1 MLQALGIS
9 KDAEA
14 LYVVLAPL
22 ASATLTELGRLVQ
35 STPEQ
40 VHQQVQALH
49 DLGLAVELS
58 AGLWRALPL
67 TDVVREL
74 RAQRLSELEVASI
87 AAESLQ
93 SHLMAASQTQT
104 DDVRIFVGRES
115 IMGINNELCSNAK
128 NEICLFDKPPYV
140 ESLGVT
146 EEELSDEAPEWQ
158 ALERGVAMRSIY
170 HPGFDAERLKEL
182 LMFAAQ
188 GELSRTAPVPMK
200 LIIVD
205 AQFALIPSMPS
216 YNPGHEMRV
225 SLVKHPLIVESLQW
239 LFDAVWDTAIPIV
252 AGTHLENDPRRQ
264 MLISLLMSGATDTA
278 IANQLGIN
286 VRSVRRWISELMD
299 ELGVTTRLQLG
310 AALVRAEHFRYGVP
324 IDTSTTARAVS

>member
-1 MLQALGIS
+1 MLQPLGIS
-9 KDAEA
+9 AGAEA

-22 ASATLTELGRLVQ
+22 ASATIAELSHLAQ
-35 STPEQ
+35 ASPEQ
-40 VHQQVQALH
+40 VAKHMADLH

-58 AGLWRALPL
+58 DRLWRALPL
-67 TDVVREL
+67 SDVVRAL
-74 RAQRLSELEVASI
+74 RAQRLSELEMASI

-93 SHLMAASQTQT
+93 SHLLVASQTQT
-104 DDVRIFVGRES
+104 DDVQIFVGRES
-115 IMGINNELCSNAK
+115 ITGINQELCSNAK
-128 NEICLFDKPPYV
+128 NEICVFDKPPYV
-140 ESLGVT
+140 ESLGIT
-146 EEELSDEAPEWQ
+146 EEELSNEAPEWQ
-158 ALERGVAMRSIY
+158 ALERGVTMRSIY
-170 HPGFDAERLKEL
+170 HPGFDASRLKEL

-188 GELSRTAPVPMK
+188 GEQSRTAPVPMK

-205 AQFALIPSMPS
+205 ASYALIPSMPS
-216 YNPGHEMRV
+216 YNMGYEVRA

-264 MLISLLMSGATDTA
+264 MLTSLLMSGATDTA

-286 VRSVRRWISELMD
+286 VRSVRRWIAELMD

-310 AALVRAEHFRYGVP
+310 AALVRAEHFRYGDPV
-324 IDTSTTARAVS
+324 DNSTRAVS

>member
-1 MLQALGIS
+1 MLQPLGIS
-9 KDAEA
+9 AESEA

-22 ASATLTELGRLVQ
+22 QSATVAELSHLVQ
-35 STPEQ
+35 STPAQ
-40 VHQQVQALH
+40 VKTNIGRLH
-49 DLGLAVELS
+49 DLGLAVEL
-58 AGLWRALPL
+58 ADGLWRALPL
-67 TDVVREL
+67 SDVVRAL
-74 RAQRLSELEVASI
+74 RAQRLSELEMASI

-93 SHLMAASQTQT
+93 NHLLAASQSQT
-104 DDVRIFVGRES
+104 DEVRIFVGRES
-115 IMGINNELCSNAK
+115 ILSINGELCSNAK
-128 NEICLFDKPPYV
+128 TEICVFDKPPYV
-140 ESLGVT
+140 EDLGVT

-158 ALERGVAMRSIY
+158 ALERGVTMRSIY
-170 HPGFDAERLKEL
+170 HPGFDSARLKEL

-188 GELSRTAPVPMK
+188 GEQSRTAPVPMK

-205 AQFALIPSMPS
+205 GTAALIPSMAS

-264 MLISLLMSGATDTA
+264 MLISLLMSGSTDTA

-286 VRSVRRWISELMD
+286 VRSVRRWIAELMD

-310 AALVRAEHFRYGVP
+310 AALVRAEHFRYGTP
-324 IDTSTTARAVS
+324 ARAVS